1 MAATAFF
8 GVDFGTSN
16 STFSCFHEGKRRLLP
31 LEADHLTLPSIVFF
45 NTEQHSIHYGRE
57 ALTEYLQGTEGRLMR
72 SLKSVLGSSLMQED
86 TRIGMKNIAFADII
100 GTFIKHLKAQAEK
113 TVKHPIDTIV
123 LGRPVHFVD
132 DDSAA
137 DAAAQDQLETIAKA
151 QGFKHIAFQYEP
163 IAAALDYE
171 QDIHK
176 ETLAL
181 IIDMGGGTSDFSV
194 VRLSP
199 ERQHKPDRS
208 DDVLSNHG
216 IHIGGTDFDK
226 ALSLHSIMPHL
237 GYKTALRE
245 KNLLT
250 PNNLFQDLATWHKI
264 NLLYTHKTLL
274 GVKDLLK
281 LSAHPDLIARLLYVL
296 QEHKGHELAMHIE
309 QAKIGLSQQADFALL
324 LECVGDAL
332 ALELT
337 QQDLFYAITRH
348 VESVLDTITHT
359 IRDAGLEPN
368 QIHTLFLTGG
378 STLIPMIRTRIQSLC
393 PQAQIVD
400 GDAFGSVGMGLAV
413 DARRRFG

>member
-1 MAATAFF
+1 MTAASFF

-16 STFSCFHEGKRRLLP
+16 STFSCFANGIRRLLP

-45 NTEQHSIHYGRE
+45 NTEQNSIHYGRD
-57 ALTEYLQGTEGRLMR
+57 ALAEYLQGTEGRLMR

-86 TRIGMKNIAFADII
+86 TRIGMKNVPFADII
-100 GTFIKHLKAQAEK
+100 GTFIKHLKHQAEK
-113 TVKHPIDTIV
+113 TTGTVIDTIV

-132 DDSAA
+132 DDETA
-137 DAAAQDQLETIAKA
+137 DATAQNQLEAIAKK

-199 ERQHKPDRS
+199 ERQHNTDRS
-208 DDVLSNHG
+208 EDVLSNHG

-226 ALSLHSIMPHL
+226 ALSLHSVMPHL

-274 GVKDLLK
+274 GVKDLVK
-281 LSAHPDLIARLLYVL
+281 LSAHPELVARLLYVL
-296 QEHKGHELAMHIE
+296 QEHKGHELAMQVE
-309 QAKIGLSQQADFALL
+309 QAKIGLSQQAQYELL

-332 ALELT
+332 SLGLSQE
-337 QQDLFYAITRH
+337 DLFYAITRH
-348 VESVLDTITHT
+348 VENVLDTITHT
-359 IRDAGLEPN
+359 IRDAGLAPD

-378 STLIPMIRTRIQSLC
+378 STLIPMIRERIQSLC
-393 PQAQIVD
+393 PQAQIVE
-400 GDAFGSVGMGLAV
+400 GDAFGSVGLGLAV
-413 DARRRFG
+413 DARRRFS